1 MSVIALTSP
10 GDAPGVTTTAFAM
23 ALSWPGRVLLTEC
36 SPTGGQILRGY
47 FQCSTPP
54 VGGLWDLA
62 LAAVHGPADAEAALW
77 EQTIALDEERQR
89 LLLPGLVD
97 PFLASELSTATWE
110 NLAATFSALP
120 FTVLAD
126 VGPIG
131 PQQPFALLRAA
142 DLVVVVMRP
151 TLAQVAAAQPRLAR
165 LRNALGPTAPVGLWL
180 IGERP
185 YTVSDIQAQLGEFA
199 LTFVVPTDTKAAD
212 VLSQGG
218 GSDWTR
224 RRIEASALM
233 RAARAAAHG
242 ALKFTSAQRRALTAP
257 SSVGVD
263 PTAARGGPR

>member
-10 GDAPGVTTTAFAM
+10 GDAPGATTAAFAM
-23 ALSWPGRVLLTEC
+23 ALSWPDRVLLAEC
-36 SPTGGQILRGY
+36 SPAGGQILRGY

-62 LAAVHGPADAEAALW
+62 LAAVHGPDDAEAALW
-77 EQTIALDEERQR
+77 EQTIALDEQRQR

-97 PFLASELSTATWE
+97 PFLATELSSATWE
-110 NLAATFSALP
+110 NLAAAFSALP

-142 DLVVVVMRP
+142 DLVVLVMRP
-151 TLAQVAAAQPRLAR
+151 TLAQIAAAQPRLAR
-165 LRNALGPTAPVGLWL
+165 LRTALGPTAPVALWL

-185 YTVSDIQAQLGEFA
+185 YTARDIRAQLGEFA
-199 LTFVVPTDTKAAD
+199 LTFVVPTDTKVAD
-212 VLSQGG
+212 VLSHGG

-224 RRIEASALM
+224 RRIEVSQLM
-233 RAARAAAHG
+233 RASRAAGQAI
-242 ALKFTSAQRRALTAP
+242 ARFTSAQRRALTAP
-257 SSVGVD
+257 ASIEAG
-263 PTAARGGPR
+263 PTTPREASR